1 MISTLVHFK
10 ELNTFLDL
18 IRTLFSEEENGV
30 ISGKTDIKRL
40 KEWSS
45 LQNMIVVSEIDKVYD
60 VIVSIEDFN
69 SSSNLEELFEK
80 IQSKRN

>member
-1 MISTLVHFK
+1 MHSE

-18 IRTLFSEEENGV
+18 IRSLFPEDENGL
-30 ISGKTDIKRL
+30 ITEKTNIKNL

-45 LQNMIVVSEIDKVYD
+45 LQNMIVVSEIDRVYE
-60 VIVSIEDFN
+60 VIVSVEDFN
-69 SSSNLEELFEK
+69 SSSTLEELFGK

>member
-30 ISGKTDIKRL
+30 ISEKTDIKRL

-45 LQNMIVVSEIDKVYD
+45 LQNMIVVSEIDKLYD

>member
-30 ISGKTDIKRL
+30 ISEKTDIKRL

-45 LQNMIVVSEIDKVYD
+45 LQNMIVVSEIDKLYD

-69 SSSNLEELFEK
+69 SSSNLEELFKK

>member
-30 ISGKTDIKRL
+30 ISEKTDITRL

>member
-30 ISGKTDIKRL
+30 ISEKTDIKRL

>member
-1 MISTLVHFK
+1 MHSK

-18 IRTLFSEEENGV
+18 MRTLFPEEENGV
-30 ISGKTDIKRL
+30 ISEKTDVKRL

>member
-1 MISTLVHFK
+1 M
-10 ELNTFLDL
+10 
-18 IRTLFSEEENGV
+18 RTLFPEEENGV
-30 ISGKTDIKRL
+30 ISEKTDVKRL

>member
-1 MISTLVHFK
+1 MHSE

-18 IRTLFSEEENGV
+18 IRSLFPEDENGL
-30 ISGKTDIKRL
+30 ITEKTNIKNL

-69 SSSNLEELFEK
+69 SSSNLEELFGK
-80 IQSKRN
+80 IQSKKN